1 MNIAS
6 HYRAFRHVVVCG
18 VLLALTA
25 PAQAADRGDH
35 DDRGMYCSTTAI
47 TIERGCRF
55 EASDAFFKSQAIC
68 LNTSDVKERHECQ
81 RVAAIAR
88 TEKQESCSAQL
99 TARRELC
106 AAVGEGRYDPDFSD
120 IDYETNYRNPT
131 RKNAYFPLRIGNK
144 AELRGAGEAVNIEVL
159 NKTKLIDEVSC
170 VVVRDVVTV
179 DGSLKESTD
188 DWLAVARNGNVWY
201 CGEEV
206 KDYEYFE
213 GDAPQAP
220 ELISRDGSFKVGR
233 DGDKAGIAFLGTPTV
248 GRVYR
253 EEFSVA
259 NAEDAAKVLSINYGY
274 GDVPA
279 LDKLVPAGLARL
291 LCSRDCVVTRAF
303 TPMDPGVIEIKY
315 YARGIGQFLNVK
327 PASGAVVQL
336 VKCNYDPRCASLPNP

>member
-1 MNIAS
+1 MVFA
-6 HYRAFRHVVVCG
+6 RA
-18 VLLALTA
+18 
-25 PAQAADRGDH
+25 Q
-35 DDRGMYCSTTAI
+35 
-47 TIERGCRF
+47 
-55 EASDAFFKSQAIC
+55 FK
-68 LNTSDVKERHECQ
+68 
-81 RVAAIAR
+81 
-88 TEKQESCSAQL
+88 
-99 TARRELC
+99 
-106 AAVGEGRYDPDFSD
+106 
-120 IDYETNYRNPT
+120 T

-233 DGDKAGIAFLGTPTV
+233 DGDKAG
-248 GRVYR
+248 
-253 EEFSVA
+253 
-259 NAEDAAKVLSINYGY
+259 
-274 GDVPA
+274 
-279 LDKLVPAGLARL
+279 LARL

-336 VKCNYDPRCASLPNP
+336 VKCNYDRRCASLPNP